1 MPIPFLSGRMCACI
15 GFSKADIQ
23 SHCNIGQIGLRPAVL
38 CGPVE
43 GQLWAVHVDRHEGRI
58 ADLRCECEIW
68 SVHAKSR
75 HAAAPLDAT
84 YEWTS
89 ILITEEYL

>member
-1 MPIPFLSGRMCACI
+1 MSLRM
-15 GFSKADIQ
+15 SMTLESYDEQ
-23 SHCNIGQIGLRPAVL
+23 
-38 CGPVE
+38 
-43 GQLWAVHVDRHEGRI
+43 HVGRI